1 MDTFAVPQPGAGL
14 DAFFMARG
22 IAIVGASDDIT
33 KIGGRPIHFLLKY
46 GYKGQ
51 IYPVN
56 PRGGEIQGLQAYCS
70 LCELPAAPDM
80 AIIAVPAAA
89 AVKAMHDCASIGV
102 RGVVVLS
109 SGFAE
114 AGPEGAVLQ
123 AELVA
128 IARKHGMRLLGP
140 NCLGTISV
148 AQGVIG
154 SFSIILEQSM
164 PPAGQVGIVSQS
176 GNIGSFAVQNV
187 ARRGLGVS
195 HFIATGNEADIDVA
209 DGIAALATDAQTRL
223 ILCCMETCR
232 DADRLT
238 YALDLARKNNKPVI
252 VLKIGSTDQG
262 QAAAASHTGA
272 LAGSDSVIDAVFRR
286 YGALR
291 VNSIEQLLELGHAA
305 SLLLPGG
312 LPKGNRIT
320 LLAASGGFGIMM
332 ADATVKAGLAL
343 SELDA
348 GTKDKILQV
357 LPLAGT
363 NNPVDAT
370 AQVSARP
377 DVLQGTL
384 AALMEDTQTDV
395 TQIFLSLSLYN
406 TRLRGVYM
414 EALKEIRRRY
424 PDRLLVVTSQGPADA
439 VREIN
444 DLGIPVFPGIDA
456 TASGL
461 AGLVRMGQLA
471 ALPETTGY
479 RGAREPLD
487 RAAFSNEYTAKQAL
501 AAVGIAVPAEA
512 IVTSA
517 DGAAAQAA
525 RTGFPVVLKIVSQ
538 DIAHKTEIGGVLL
551 NLADETAVRGAY
563 EQIMQAATTHAP
575 EARLDGVLVS
585 PMIKGGNELIM
596 GISRD
601 PVFGPVVMVGSGGIY
616 AEILQDVAVQTAPV
630 SEDEAQ
636 AMIRS
641 LKLFPLL
648 DGARGRKKADVRAA
662 AHALARLSEFACR
675 HVNDVA
681 EIDMNPV
688 LVLSE
693 GEGVV
698 VLDALLI
705 PRHAGH
711 PSE

>member
-1 MDTFAVPQPGAGL
+1 MDTFVVPQPGAGL
-14 DAFFMARG
+14 DAFFTAQG

-51 IYPVN
+51 VYPVN
-56 PRGGEIQGLQAYCS
+56 PRGGVIQGLQAYTS
-70 LCELPAAPDM
+70 LRELPSAPDM

-89 AVKAMHDCASIGV
+89 AVKAMHDCAAIGV

-114 AGPEGAVLQ
+114 AGPQGAVLQ

-164 PPAGQVGIVSQS
+164 PPAGHVGIVSQS
-176 GNIGSFAVQNV
+176 GNIGSFTVQNV
-187 ARRGLGVS
+187 AQRGLGVS

-209 DGIAALATDAQTRL
+209 DGIAALAEDAHTRL

-232 DADRLT
+232 DAGRLT
-238 YALDLARKNNKPVI
+238 RALDLARKKNKPVV

-272 LAGSDSVIDAVFRR
+272 LAGSDAVIDAVFRR

-291 VNSIEQLLELGHAA
+291 VNAIEELLEVGHAA
-305 SLLLPGG
+305 SILLPDG

-343 SELDA
+343 TELA
-348 GTKDKILQV
+348 AQTKDKILQI

-384 AALMEDTQTDV
+384 AALMEDTHTDV

-414 EALKEIRRRY
+414 EALKDIRRRY

-444 DLGIPVFPGIDA
+444 ELGIPVFAGIDA
-456 TASGL
+456 TARGL
-461 AGLVRMGQLA
+461 AGLVRMGQLS
-471 ALPETTGY
+471 ALPESISY
-479 RGAREPLD
+479 RGSVQALD
-487 RAAFSNEYTAKQAL
+487 RDAFRNEYTAKQAL
-501 AAVGIAVPAEA
+501 AAVGIPVPQEA

-517 DGAAAQAA
+517 DAAAAQAV

-538 DIAHKTEIGGVLL
+538 DIAHKTEIGGVQL
-551 NLADETAVRGAY
+551 NLADEAAVRSAY
-563 EQIMQAATTHAP
+563 EQIMQAAAKHAP

-585 PMIKGGNELIM
+585 PMMSGGNELIM
-596 GISRD
+596 GVSRD

-616 AEILQDVAVQTAPV
+616 AEILQDVAVQAAPV

-662 AHALARLSEFACR
+662 AQALATLSEFACR
-675 HVNDVA
+675 HAGDVG

-688 LVLSE
+688 LIRPE
-693 GEGVV
+693 GEGIV
-698 VLDALLI
+698 VLDALLV
-705 PRHAGH
+705 PLLADST
-711 PSE
+711 SE